1 MMSFF
6 KNRVK
11 SIAAVLLSVLLV
23 TLCSCTTKQEKAI
36 CELLCGAEWINN
48 DGIGIS
54 FESGGDFAVSGGRL
68 WDGRYY
74 YNGADGVLTFRCGE
88 ESADCKLL
96 FCDENYL
103 CINYSGQTS
112 IFKNADSQ
120 IDDSIL
126 PSAQQYFKSGDSLLF
141 YVLSYENG
149 LLYVAP
155 YDYDRDT
162 DELFEYQKYSLN
174 ASENISFSSV
184 TVTVD
189 NGKETVEHFVLDEEE
204 SKYVGEYYCGGFAYF
219 DSNGNVS
226 DIVFYGVTEIW
237 G

>member
-11 SIAAVLLSVLLV
+11 GIAAVLLFALLI
-23 TLCSCTTKQEKAI
+23 TLCACATKQEKAI
-36 CELLCGAEWINN
+36 CELLCRGEWINN
-48 DGIGIS
+48 DGTGIC
-54 FESGGDFAVSGGRL
+54 FESGGDFAVSVDKL
-68 WDGRYY
+68 LYGRYS
-74 YNGADGVLTFRCGE
+74 YNGEDGVLTFARGE

-112 IFKNADSQ
+112 IFKNSESQ

-126 PSAQQYFKSGDSLLF
+126 PSVQQYFKSGDSLLF

-149 LLYVAP
+149 VLYVAP

-162 DELFEYQKYSLN
+162 DALFEHQKYSLN

-184 TVTVD
+184 AVTVD
-189 NGKETVEHFVLDEEE
+189 NGKETIEQFVLDEEE
-204 SKYVGEYYCGGFAYF
+204 SKYVGEYYCSGFAYF
-219 DSNGNVS
+219 DSDGNVS